1 MDAKS
6 PNGCRTLVG
15 ISLSNKLMTKKV
27 KIDKKI
33 ESTGVKMAQLRYK
46 IDNDYMFK
54 LMSKIHFHIRAGINL
69 QLLLFSRKS
78 QTID

>member
-1 MDAKS
+1 
-6 PNGCRTLVG
+6 
-15 ISLSNKLMTKKV
+15 
-27 KIDKKI
+27 
-33 ESTGVKMAQLRYK
+33 MAQLRYK